1 MAVQWSEW
9 NAGAIVPH
17 LEVSDLNEAME
28 FYKRAFGAM
37 ELYRSPRTSEY
48 GEYASLK
55 IWTSIV
61 MVSAELRQE
70 PPEKPELGF
79 VASPERLGG
88 TNCVLRVCVPDADRV
103 YQRAIERGGLPAM
116 PLSDRFWGDRYGWV
130 RDPFG
135 YVWAI
140 CSINEVVTVEECNRR
155 MHSIAKKVETK

>member
-1 MAVQWSEW
+1 MAVQGSEW

-17 LEVSDLNEAME
+17 LAVNDLNEAVE

-88 TNCVLRVCVPDADRV
+88 TTCVCRFAFRMPTGFTSAPSNAADFR
-103 YQRAIERGGLPAM
+103 QC
-116 PLSDRFWGDRYGWV
+116 RFRTGSGEIATDGCATHSGMCGRSARLTRSSRWKN
-130 RDPFG
+130 
-135 YVWAI
+135 A
-140 CSINEVVTVEECNRR
+140 TAECT
-155 MHSIAKKVETK
+155 A